1 MKFYTNVSRLGN
13 NILYRGFENGK
24 RIEERI
30 PFQPVLFVESKKS
43 TGKYQTLHGVP
54 VEPVQLGSMREAT
67 EFLEKYRHVEGFG
80 VHGQTNYV
88 SQFISNRFPHDIKFN
103 QDQINIATIDI
114 EVASDAGF
122 PEPDEAAHPVIAITI
137 KNNQSDTYYVWG
149 LYDYDT
155 SLSDKNVKY

>member
-1 MKFYTNVSRLGN
+1 MKFYTNVSRLGD

-30 PFQPVLFVESKKS
+30 PFQPVLFVESKNS
-43 TGKYQTLHGVP
+43 TGKYKTLQGVS
-54 VEPVQLGSMREAT
+54 VEPVQLDSMREAKQ
-67 EFLEKYRHVEGFG
+67 FLERYKHVEGFG

-88 SQFISNRFPHDIKFN
+88 SQFISNRFPNDIKFN

-122 PEPDEAAHPVIAITI
+122 PEPDEAAHPVISITI
-137 KNNQSDTYYVWG
+137 KNNQSDT
-149 LYDYDT
+149 
-155 SLSDKNVKY
+155 